1 MPVDVSTLPPE
12 SREVY
17 LDLGRRVTT
26 PNTLAQANKTIRAF
40 TKFGAEVTLH
50 GYGPDDDA
58 HLSDTRDTLIDR
70 FTDGSDAK
78 GASKL
83 AAGAYVT
90 ARRDAK
96 DERQSVRTL
105 LTGCVPRLR
114 DAGNVV
120 DAKRLQSLLE
130 QTSRAPNDTAL
141 LDHMKRLHALLGEP
155 VLEPLI
161 VNRGGPDMLL
171 RIERSRNSL
180 LSAIRERGGNPE
192 VSALS
197 DERDILDGIIVT
209 LTRNAA
215 RAARVAARRL
225 GQPAIAQE
233 FKLVYFRA
241 TRNGSVEDGGE
252 PTLPGVPAT
261 AEPVSR

>member
-1 MPVDVSTLPPE
+1 MPVVDVSTLPPE

-26 PNTLAQANKTIRAF
+26 PNALAQANKTIRAF
-40 TKFGAEVTLH
+40 VRFGAEVTLH
-50 GYGPDDDA
+50 GYGPDDDS
-58 HLSDTRDTLIDR
+58 HLSDARDTLIQR

-83 AAGAYVT
+83 ATGTYHE

-96 DERQSVRTL
+96 DERESVRAL
-105 LTGCVPRLR
+105 LTSCVSRLR
-114 DAGNVV
+114 DSGNLA
-120 DAKRLQSLLE
+120 DAKRLQVLLD
-130 QTSRAPNDTAL
+130 QTSSAPNDTAL
-141 LDHMKRLHALLGEP
+141 LDHMKRLHAVLSEP

-161 VNRGGPDMLL
+161 INRGGPDMLV
-171 RIERSRNSL
+171 RIDRSRNFL
-180 LSAIRERGGNPE
+180 LSAIRERGGHPE
-192 VSALS
+192 VTALS

-233 FKLVYFRA
+233 FKLVYFRS
-241 TRNGSVEDGGE
+241 TRGGGIEDGAE
-252 PTLPGVPAT
+252 PTPACAPAT
-261 AEPVSR
+261 DEPAS